1 MAPNIEDYAL
11 IGDCHSA
18 ALVGRDGSID
28 WFCAPRFDSPACFA
42 ALLGNAENGRWLIAP
57 CDAPT
62 KTTRQYRGES
72 LVLETVFE
80 TQNGTVAL
88 IDFMPFGL
96 QFESPQIV
104 RIVEGRRGRVP
115 MRMEWVVRFG
125 YGSIVP
131 WVTQQMGTV
140 SATAGPDT
148 LHLHTEVPLYGRELR
163 TFAEFDISEG
173 GRVPFHLTYNAS
185 HLGESPPIATA
196 YALERT
202 QAAWSAWS
210 SRSRYH
216 GPERNAV
223 QRSLL
228 VLKALTFDP
237 TGGIVAAPTTSLPER
252 IGGERNWDYRF
263 CWVRDATVTLY
274 ALLRAGYTEE
284 AQAWREWLLR
294 AVAGSPSQIQVI
306 YGLAGERHL
315 PERELAWLSGFA
327 GSAPVRVGNA
337 AHGQLQLDVFGELMD
352 AMHQCRQA
360 QLESGASW
368 ALERSLL
375 GFLETRWREPDE
387 SIWEVRGPARQFTYS
402 KVMAWVAFDRAI
414 KAIELFGLEGP
425 LSHWQSIRAEIH
437 AEVCAHAFSTQRNA
451 FMQAYDLDE
460 LDASLLQIPLVG
472 FLPADDPRVRGTLAA
487 IERELKIDDTFVLR
501 YKSRERTDGLPAGE
515 GAFLACSFWLVNN
528 LVMQGRR
535 QEADALFQRLLAVQ
549 NDVGLMAEE
558 YDPLQ
563 RRQLGNFPQAF
574 SHLALIDA
582 ALALSEDAAQDVPH
596 RVQHAVHTDACRIGR
611 APAGGDE
618 PASSS

>member
-1 MAPNIEDYAL
+1 L
-11 IGDCHSA
+11 
-18 ALVGRDGSID
+18 
-28 WFCAPRFDSPACFA
+28 
-42 ALLGNAENGRWLIAP
+42 
-57 CDAPT
+57 
-62 KTTRQYRGES
+62 
-72 LVLETVFE
+72 
-80 TQNGTVAL
+80 
-88 IDFMPFGL
+88 
-96 QFESPQIV
+96 
-104 RIVEGRRGRVP
+104 
-115 MRMEWVVRFG
+115 
-125 YGSIVP
+125 
-131 WVTQQMGTV
+131 
-140 SATAGPDT
+140 
-148 LHLHTEVPLYGRELR
+148 RE
-163 TFAEFDISEG
+163 A
-173 GRVPFHLTYNAS
+173 
-185 HLGESPPIATA
+185 PPIATP

-216 GPERNAV
+216 GPERAAV

-228 VLKALTFDP
+228 VLKALTFEP

-294 AVAGSPSQIQVI
+294 AVAGSASQIQVI

-315 PERELAWLSGFA
+315 PECELPWLRGFA

-360 QLESGASW
+360 RLVDSGASW

-375 GFLETRWREPDE
+375 GFLETRWREPDA

-414 KAIELFGLEGP
+414 KAIELFGLDGP
-425 LSHWQSIRAEIH
+425 LAHWQSIRAEIH
-437 AEVCAHAFSTQRNA
+437 AEVCAHAFSSKRNA

-460 LDASLLQIPLVG
+460 PDASLLQIPLVG

-487 IERELKIDDTFVLR
+487 IERELSIDDTLVLR
-501 YKSRERTDGLPAGE
+501 YRSRQRIDGLPAGE

-535 QEADALFQRLLAVQ
+535 EEAEALFQRLLALQ

-582 ALALSEDAAQDVPH
+582 ALALSEDATQNVPH
-596 RVQHAVHTDACRIGR
+596 RVQHAVHTDACGPDR
-611 APAGGDE
+611 ARQLAGSRPG
-618 PASSS
+618 